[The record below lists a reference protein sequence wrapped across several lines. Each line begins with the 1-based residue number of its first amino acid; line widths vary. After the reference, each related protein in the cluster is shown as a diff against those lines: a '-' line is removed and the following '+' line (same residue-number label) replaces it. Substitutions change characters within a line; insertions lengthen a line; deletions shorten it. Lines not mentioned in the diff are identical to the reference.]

1 VKFGMNLLLWTADM
15 KEEVVPVLEVLK
27 ADGFDGVEIPI
38 FDFDIDY
45 SSWGRRL
52 DDLGL
57 ERTAVTVM
65 NEEANPISSDPLVR
79 RQALDYLKSTIDS
92 CAAAGVTTL
101 VGPLYAALGT
111 FSGQGPT
118 DDEWKW
124 GVETIRAAAEYA
136 SEADIVLALEA
147 LNRFEIYLLNA
158 QADAA
163 RFAQDV
169 DHPNARLLYDTFHA
183 NIEEKD
189 TARGVRATGDLLAH
203 VHISENDRSTP
214 GSGTVNWQAT
224 FDTLHEVGYDGWLTI
239 EAFGLALPELTAA
252 TKIWR
257 RMYDTEEKLA
267 ADGLAF
273 MKAEYAK
280 RWS

>member
-1 VKFGMNLLLWTADM
+1 MKFGMNLLLWTADL
-15 KEEVVPVLEVLK
+15 KEEVTPVLEELK
-27 ADGFDGVEIPI
+27 RAGFDGVEIPV
-38 FDFDIDY
+38 FDFAIDY
-45 SSWGRRL
+45 SAWGRRL

-65 NEEANPISSDPLVR
+65 SEEANPISDDPQVR
-79 RQALDYLKSTIDS
+79 LKAVEYLKSVVDA
-92 CAAAGVTTL
+92 CAAAGATKL

-111 FSGQGPT
+111 FSGTGPT
-118 DDEWKW
+118 ADEWKW
-124 GVETIRAAAEYA
+124 GAESIRTVAEYA
-136 SEADIVLALEA
+136 AEADVVLALEA
-147 LNRFEIYLLNA
+147 LNRFEIYLLNS

-163 RFAQDV
+163 RFAAEV
-169 DHPNARLLYDTFHA
+169 AHPNAKLLYDTFHA

-189 TARGVRATGDLLAH
+189 TAQGIRDAGSLITH

-214 GSGTVNWQAT
+214 GAGTVNWKAT
-224 FDTLHEVGYDGWLTI
+224 FETLHEIDYDGWLTI

-257 RMYDTEEKLA
+257 RMYETEEKLA

-273 MKAEYAK
+273 MRAEHAK
-280 RWS
+280 RWN